1 MKNFKIVIKSIL
13 IVILISIL
21 SLGSFALYLHLNKEK
36 IIHKIVDELE
46 KKLQIEIS
54 IDKTKVK
61 LEFESLDI
69 GIGLKNLK
77 IKDKNQNSLTIL
89 NTQEVYFSLGLI
101 KLIKGKYV
109 INNIKISKGKIK
121 IDLSNNVFNRKNN
134 KSSLININNIF
145 LNEINFLVYN
155 SKINNN
161 NYNFLAKKLKL
172 NLLEKRKL
180 LDAEIEGNL
189 FFKEFKYKEIDLKQ
203 IFLDLNM
210 NFRYNKL
217 KEILILKPSSILK
230 LNKTPISLK
239 GNIYLKR
246 KKKINLNIKSIK
258 VIDIKSLLNLDR
270 EIKIKD
276 DNLVFNIRKKLK
288 NHINKALVSFNLNIK
303 DNLNSP
309 SIDGKLKIPL
319 LSIKF
324 KNVITNLNLKNLN
337 INLDLKPI

>member
-303 DNLNSP
+303 DNLNST
-309 SIDGKLKIPL
+309 SIDGKLKIQK
-319 LSIKF
+319 I
-324 KNVITNLNLKNLN
+324 
-337 INLDLKPI
+337 